1 MRQNASYPKCSRSE
15 NALKCT
21 QRENEECSC
30 RECKQRGSR
39 MHENATNSRMQHEWN
54 ALKCVQMYCNAH
66 KCMRMRY
73 VRNYTDLRKKLH
85 HTLQI
90 QGHSARRASSMVRQC
105 HLLIKI
111 SEIKSEAYTHPGVY
125 TRVGAYTRTVGVYTQ
140 GLRIRTPSRIL
151 RFLRIRTPDC
161 VYAGIDEP

>member
-1 MRQNASYPKCSRSE
+1 MHKNATFQMRPNAIKCSMLRMHHVTNAQRWSGLWECIIMRQNASYPKCSRSE

-54 ALKCVQMYCNAH
+54 ALKCVQMYCNAQ

-85 HTLQI
+85 HTLVFSSSSLSEI
-90 QGHSARRASSMVRQC
+90 SSRSVEDASAALASSGTPH
-105 HLLIKI
+105 HL
-111 SEIKSEAYTHPGVY
+111 AY
-125 TRVGAYTRTVGVYTQ
+125 
-140 GLRIRTPSRIL
+140 SRAA
-151 RFLRIRTPDC
+151 FS
-161 VYAGIDEP
+161 